1 MGKTASL
8 PQPPIPMSGEK
19 LASFMVADEKPVPM
33 APEKPV
39 PLMVVRENPPKMLLP
54 NEKLES
60 RLAANENPRPEALT
74 NDNEGFISLTDLE
87 AFHLKQCRNKVNKR
101 LIFI

>member
-1 MGKTASL
+1 
-8 PQPPIPMSGEK
+8 
-19 LASFMVADEKPVPM
+19 
-33 APEKPV
+33 
-39 PLMVVRENPPKMLLP
+39 MLLP

-74 NDNEGFISLTDLE
+74 NENEGCISLTDLE

-101 LIFI
+101 LILKKLLY